1 MLKELQVR
9 PGRLIGIVVAV
20 GALIVF
26 LVLVS
31 VAIGAPPDPSDVT
44 VDGNCATFA
53 GEWPANSWV
62 MDDGDEILIPDQY
75 DIRDVYATNSQTAT
89 IPYHFVRYNTA
100 ANVYININATTNV
113 FYDLDDNPDTG
124 SSEACDVGSIG
135 AERYVSWNMQRD
147 YCDIYEWNSG
157 TELWDFVSS
166 DCDGEPSGQG
176 QKSNTCI
183 ELGADADD
191 LGIQFDAMAVKIW
204 FENNDSGGPPDDIVC
219 FDYDTP
225 TAVELSSFSATS
237 QSRSADEPGLTLL
250 WPVGLLSGAAAVSA
264 GGLVAWRRKGPSRQ

>member
-1 MLKELQVR
+1 MLRKSQIR
-9 PGRLIGIVVAV
+9 PGRWMAIMVAVGGLIVFLLLVSVAV
-20 GALIVF
+20 GA
-26 LVLVS
+26 
-31 VAIGAPPDPSDVT
+31 APDPSDVT

-53 GEWPANSWV
+53 GEWPANSWIK
-62 MDDGDEILIPDQY
+62 DDGDEGDIPDEY

-113 FYDLDDNPDTG
+113 FYDLDDNPNTG
-124 SSEACDVGSIG
+124 SSETCDVGSIG

-157 TELWDFVSS
+157 TELWDWVSS
-166 DCDGEPSGQG
+166 DCDGEPSVQG
-176 QKSNTCI
+176 QKSDTCV
-183 ELGADADD
+183 EVKAEMAD
-191 LGIQFDAMAVKIW
+191 LGISTDLIALKIW

-237 QSRSADEPGLTLL
+237 QSRSADEPGLTSL
-250 WPVGLLSGAAAVSA
+250 WPVGLVSGVVAVSA
-264 GGLVAWRRKGPSRQ
+264 GGLVLWRRKGLAR